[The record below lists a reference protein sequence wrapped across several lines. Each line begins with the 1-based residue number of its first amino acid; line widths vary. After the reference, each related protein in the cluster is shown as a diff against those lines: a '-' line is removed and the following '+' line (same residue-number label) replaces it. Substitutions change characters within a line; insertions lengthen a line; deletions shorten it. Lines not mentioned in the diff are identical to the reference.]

1 MEVESNQVGCEE
13 LFTGNA
19 NGCGAMDCTPKRRLK
34 FSPDTPQGLEGKLRR
49 LTVEQTASPTLRDNV
64 TSGQDVQISVHEPG
78 SLGLIDV
85 NLRKKVVGRRR
96 LVEEQAPVVKINTF
110 QNKKV
115 HKIKGKSTGKRAG
128 LTMRKKKSPSSKI
141 PKGQRKIKEV
151 LDLSNKKVFDPV
163 PHTDDEDDSGVAK

>member
-1 MEVESNQVGCEE
+1 VEVESNQVGCEE

-34 FSPDTPQGLEGKLRR
+34 FSPDTPQGFKGKLRR

-85 NLRKKVVGRRR
+85 NLRKKVLEEDVWLKNKLQWLKLTPFRTRRSTKLR
-96 LVEEQAPVVKINTF
+96 A
-110 QNKKV
+110 KV
-115 HKIKGKSTGKRAG
+115 LGNG
-128 LTMRKKKSPSSKI
+128 L
-141 PKGQRKIKEV
+141 
-151 LDLSNKKVFDPV
+151 D
-163 PHTDDEDDSGVAK
+163 